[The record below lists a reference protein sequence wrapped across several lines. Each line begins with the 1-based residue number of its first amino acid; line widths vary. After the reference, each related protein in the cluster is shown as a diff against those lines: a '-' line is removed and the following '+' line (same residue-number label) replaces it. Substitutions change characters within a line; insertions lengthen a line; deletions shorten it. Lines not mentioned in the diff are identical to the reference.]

1 MAWTVLC
8 LTCLVCVCLNRW
20 THTHAPAFINYFTHT
35 NTRARIHSFFL
46 TLTRGKTMFLWQANL
61 KILPCFKSDMVSISV
76 VSHAS
81 YLPFPKVGLELNIRR
96 RGERGITVGRPP
108 ANGKLNRFSKVL
120 HVCVL
125 SWHHGPYFNGLKR
138 KWEAPSASSFVGGS
152 TALSLFYRRI
162 NDTCVAAQVSKGL
175 VWSSLV
181 TRRCGLGVTS
191 NKPMRVP
198 APIPFKSHERIWI
211 GRVDILT
218 ARLQSPMRQMHMNFK
233 LQMA

>member
-1 MAWTVLC
+1 MTIIITTTIIVWKIIRFPPHITNPRATPLIC
-8 LTCLVCVCLNRW
+8 PFSQLA
-20 THTHAPAFINYFTHT
+20 HTRYF
-35 NTRARIHSFFL
+35 
-46 TLTRGKTMFLWQANL
+46 
-61 KILPCFKSDMVSISV
+61 
-76 VSHAS
+76 
-81 YLPFPKVGLELNIRR
+81 
-96 RGERGITVGRPP
+96 
-108 ANGKLNRFSKVL
+108 
-120 HVCVL
+120 
-125 SWHHGPYFNGLKR
+125 GPYFNGLKR
-138 KWEAPSASSFVGGS
+138 KWEAQSASSFVGGS

-218 ARLQSPMRQMHMNFK
+218 ARLQSPMRQMHMN